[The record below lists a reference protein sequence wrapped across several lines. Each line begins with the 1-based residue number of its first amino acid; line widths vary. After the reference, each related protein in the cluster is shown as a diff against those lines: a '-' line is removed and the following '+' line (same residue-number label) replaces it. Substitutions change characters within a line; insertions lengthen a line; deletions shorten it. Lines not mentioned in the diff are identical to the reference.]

1 MEEVEEVEDVEDV
14 SRATDLHLVWINSL
28 VKSWSHAGAAEM
40 GIKLAFKLS
49 HARSENHRVF
59 KSFLIHRHVLG
70 LLSSSLSSNAA
81 VLLWLSPGTLIQP
94 SSASVFIAPP

>member
-1 MEEVEEVEDVEDV
+1 MEEVEEVEDV

-49 HARSENHRVF
+49 HARSENHRVL
-59 KSFLIHRHVLG
+59 KSLNSPSCPRPPLLVFVIERRSSALAFSWNAHPA
-70 LLSSSLSSNAA
+70 LLSLG
-81 VLLWLSPGTLIQP
+81 VY
-94 SSASVFIAPP
+94 SAPLRRD